1 MQIISKTT
9 KYKITN
15 TKDGP
20 TTKPR
25 RAKTPGWF
33 IEFEKRNNQRLDR
46 IESNVSDLRNDLNR
60 VINLNNLEY

>member
-33 IEFEKRNNQRLDR
+33 IEFEKTLP
-46 IESNVSDLRNDLNR
+46 
-60 VINLNNLEY
+60 

>member
-20 TTKPR
+20 ATKPR
-25 RAKTPGWF
+25 RATAPGWF

-60 VINLNNLEY
+60 VIKLNNLEH